1 MLISQTLDAVGRSN
15 WLQVNKG
22 ESFTYSADL
31 SADFDGVLR
40 LQRTFDGGQT
50 WETVATIAADAT
62 TTTVYDAH
70 GHYSFFVTL
79 GAGQETLTGDAAITL
94 ADVAEPGMVYVVF
107 RGSEQLVALSGDVTI
122 DKDGVITIGASKI
135 DNAKVA
141 ANAAIAFSKLA
152 PLASGKILVGSAGN
166 VATAVDMSGDATIS
180 NAGAITIGAR
190 KVTPA
195 KTDGIAVLYNLGTPE
210 VASVNAIV
218 ASANMKVGAY
228 TVAASPD
235 VPRNITVT
243 RTVVDTA
250 DTPGTI
256 TIDGTNY
263 NDEVIQEVINV
274 GAHGVTVAGTKA
286 FKTVTAV
293 TGAGW
298 VIDGVEG
305 TPDTITV
312 GYGNELG
319 LPVSIAATTQAM
331 LAILDTTIT
340 AHNPTVGD
348 PATVEE
354 STVDLSAGTYDG
366 SKAVLVFVK
375 N

>member
-1 MLISQTLDAVGRSN
+1 MQITQTLDAVGRSN
-15 WLQVNKG
+15 WLPVRKG

-31 SADFDGVLR
+31 SVDFDGVLK
-40 LQRTFDGGQT
+40 LQRTFDAGQT
-50 WETVATIAADAT
+50 WETVETIATDVS

-70 GHYSFFVTL
+70 GHYSFLVTL
-79 GAGQETLTGDAAITL
+79 GAEVTLTGTVDITL
-94 ADVAEPGMVYVVF
+94 ADVAESASGVYIVYGGQDRVVF
-107 RGSEQLVALSGDVTI
+107 LSGDITI
-122 DKDGVITIGASKI
+122 DNEGVVTIGASKI

-152 PLASGKILVGSAGN
+152 ALASGKILVGSAGN
-166 VATAVDMSGDATIS
+166 VPTAVDMSGDATIS
-180 NAGAITIGAR
+180 NAGALTIGAK

-195 KTDGIAVLYNLGTPE
+195 KTDDVAILYSLGAPE
-210 VASVNAIV
+210 IASVDAVV
-218 ASANMKVGAY
+218 ASANMQVGTY

-263 NDEVIQEVINV
+263 DDAVIQEVITV
-274 GAHGVTVAGTKA
+274 GAHGVTVAGVKA

-331 LAILDTTIT
+331 LAILDATIT

-354 STVDLSAGTYDG
+354 STIDLSAGTYDG